1 MFLVATKTISKWCL
15 ASEMEFSINSTVF
28 PIHYN
33 AFLFINPPENYI
45 LSFFQSFDIIMNVVE
60 MLQKQFQDSATSL
73 QSVQREYS
81 KMLADRQTLD
91 SQLNENRQV
100 RGERWRY
107 RKLVSRTRN
116 LYSNIEPVFDHDF
129 GLSILCFICLVF
141 RWRKS
146 WTLLMRAPR
155 SSNWSGQRS
164 STRISVRPRVT
175 SRRELS
181 TSGKLTCEQWV
192 RY

>member
-107 RKLVSRTRN
+107 RKLVTRTRN
-116 LYSNIEPVFDHDF
+116 LYSNIEPVFEHDF
-129 GLSILCFICLVF
+129 ARSINPFSFFI
-141 RWRKS
+141 S
-146 WTLLMRAPR
+146 ASYSGEGRA
-155 SSNWSGQRS
+155 
-164 STRISVRPRVT
+164 RP
-175 SRRELS
+175 
-181 TSGKLTCEQWV
+181 C
-192 RY
+192 